1 MLLTCLVT
9 LVTVLA
15 LLLPP
20 AEGQVGGHSPGSAA
34 AKVSARSTNISNLL
48 NR

>member
-1 MLLTCLVT
+1 MLLTSLTC

-20 AEGQVGGHSPGSAA
+20 AQCQVGGHSPGSAA

>member
-1 MLLTCLVT
+1 MLLTC

-20 AEGQVGGHSPGSAA
+20 GQCQVGGHSPGSAA